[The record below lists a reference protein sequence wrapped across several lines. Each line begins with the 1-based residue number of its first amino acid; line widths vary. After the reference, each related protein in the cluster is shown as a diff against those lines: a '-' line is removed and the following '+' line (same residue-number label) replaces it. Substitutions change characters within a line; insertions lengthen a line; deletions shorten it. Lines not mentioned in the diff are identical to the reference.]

1 MNSIIMNPILGYAVF
16 VLCAGVLLLW
26 MGRQARI
33 VTDEVR
39 KSNENAD

>member
-1 MNSIIMNPILGYAVF
+1 MNPILGYAVF

>member
-1 MNSIIMNPILGYAVF
+1 VNSIIMNPILGYAVF
-16 VLCAGVLLLW
+16 VLCAGVLVLW